1 MKVFIVGKHAS
12 GKHEA
17 LQVCEEQGI
26 VVGREFSN
34 IETLDPRIYMDP
46 HYNQYTVEDI
56 SNIFE
61 MKSYVCMHGVEESGV
76 IDSYMIQRGISFYTY
91 DQSDV
96 MVLTPQQLENI
107 NKPILKDNILFVWMD
122 SNQAAR
128 IRRHAEENR
137 KYSFNEQE
145 EIENRYSVD
154 FVKTLYNF
162 PNAQVLYFNNED
174 PARVGTVISA
184 IIKHPDLL
192 DSFVNNYR

>member
-17 LQVCEEQGI
+17 LQVCEEQGV

-34 IETLDPRIYMDP
+34 IEAPDPRIYMDP
-46 HYNQYTVEDI
+46 RYNQYSVDDI

-61 MKSYVCMHGVEESGV
+61 MKSYICMHGVEESGV

-107 NKPILKDNILFVWMD
+107 NKPILKDKILFVWMD
-122 SNQAAR
+122 STQTAR

-137 KYSFNEQE
+137 KYSFSEQE

-162 PNAQVLYFNNED
+162 PNSQVLYFNNED
-174 PARVGTVISA
+174 PARVGTIISS

-192 DSFVNNYR
+192 DNFVNNYR